1 MNEEEA
7 RKHYIHLKTLR
18 EHVHKLQTSI
28 QELDEQTRTIQEMKE
43 AITQAETLP
52 EGSEILAPISNG
64 VFIQAT
70 SKPVNKLL
78 LNVGANTV
86 IEQTPTEAKN
96 LLEEQLR
103 ELDTYRKKLY
113 TQQQELA
120 QQAQAIEQQVAE
132 ELDV

>member
-1 MNEEEA
+1 
-7 RKHYIHLKTLR
+7 
-18 EHVHKLQTSI
+18 
-28 QELDEQTRTIQEMKE
+28 MKE